1 MIRIGEYQTL
11 TIKREKPQG
20 FYLED
25 AEGNEVLMPR
35 TYISDDMEIDDE
47 IEVFVYCDSDDRNIA
62 TTEKP
67 FLTVGQ
73 FACLQVKDVNK
84 IGAFC
89 EWGILKE
96 LFIPFRN
103 QAAKMRPGHSYVVY
117 MYIDEISHRLVGT
130 TQLKDFLKQK
140 ADEHIQMG
148 QEVDLLVYKENELG
162 YQVIIN
168 QTYAGLVYKNE
179 VHKPLSPCQQCKGYI
194 KPIREDGKI
203 DVSLFP
209 IGYESI
215 EPNAQKIIDKLE
227 RNDGFLPY
235 TDKSDP
241 DLIREEF
248 GISKKLF
255 KKSLGA
261 LYKQKLI
268 LLKEEGIYKTK
279 T

>member
-1 MIRIGEYQTL
+1 
-11 TIKREKPQG
+11 
-20 FYLED
+20 
-25 AEGNEVLMPR
+25 
-35 TYISDDMEIDDE
+35 
-47 IEVFVYCDSDDRNIA
+47 
-62 TTEKP
+62 
-67 FLTVGQ
+67 
-73 FACLQVKDVNK
+73 
-84 IGAFC
+84 
-89 EWGILKE
+89 
-96 LFIPFRN
+96 
-103 QAAKMRPGHSYVVY
+103 MRAGRSYVVY
-117 MYIDEISHRLVGT
+117 LFIDEISHRLVGST
-130 TQLKDFLKQK
+130 KLKDFLKQA

-148 QEVDLLVYKENELG
+148 QEVDLLVYSENELG

-179 VHKPLSPCQQCKGYI
+179 VHQPLSPGQQCKGYI

-209 IGYESI
+209 IGYQSI

-261 LYKQKLI
+261 LYKQQLV
-268 LLKEEGIYKTK
+268 LLKEDGIYKTK
-279 T
+279 A